1 MSTYFLSCPRGLEQV
16 TCDQLSQY
24 INTSINIELGGISFS
39 GGLEEMYLVNLH
51 SRTGMYL
58 FKQLHQFKIS
68 RADQLYKIIYQLD
81 WDSLIG
87 TEKTFSIKT
96 KLKSR
101 LFDHSNYVTL
111 KIKDAIVDHIRA
123 KHHKRP
129 SINKIDPDISL
140 MVTLVDQKLSIYL
153 NSTGAPLFKRGY
165 RTQIHKAALNESLA
179 AGIILLS
186 NWDRTSSFYDIMCGF
201 GTIPLEAAMIAYNIA
216 PGLYKKHYAFQK
228 WDDYDSKLWDKV
240 LLEAK
245 EKIAINKNLKIFG
258 SDHIKHNIDISIKSA
273 TNLNVVDCITFSKL
287 DINKFEPHS
296 NSGTIIINPPYGNRI
311 GPNDQIKGLYKNLG
325 DVFKNNCSGHDVFI
339 FTFINIWNANRSRDR
354 KYWYSG

>member
-1 MSTYFLSCPRGLEQV
+1 
-16 TCDQLSQY
+16 
-24 INTSINIELGGISFS
+24 
-39 GGLEEMYLVNLH
+39 
-51 SRTGMYL
+51 
-58 FKQLHQFKIS
+58 
-68 RADQLYKIIYQLD
+68 
-81 WDSLIG
+81 
-87 TEKTFSIKT
+87 
-96 KLKSR
+96 
-101 LFDHSNYVTL
+101 
-111 KIKDAIVDHIRA
+111 
-123 KHHKRP
+123 
-129 SINKIDPDISL
+129 

-153 NSTGAPLFKRGY
+153 NSTGLPLFKRGY

-216 PGLYKKHYAFQK
+216 PGLYRKHYAFQK

-287 DINKFEPHS
+287 DINKFAPHS
-296 NSGTIIINPPYGNRI
+296 NSGTIIVNPPYGNRI
-311 GPNDQIKGLYKNLG
+311 GPNNKIKGLYKNLG

-339 FTFINIWNANRSRDR
+339 FTGNLDAAKSIGLRTKRRTILKNGKIDCRLLYYPIS
-354 KYWYSG
+354 SGKFS